1 MTESL
6 HLLRKL
12 LLEEGGTLSDS
23 NPPGTIRFMLSYLMG
38 MKIEDSWKFRV
49 DNCSITKVEI
59 RDGYPVLTLLNG

>member
-1 MTESL
+1 
-6 HLLRKL
+6 
-12 LLEEGGTLSDS
+12 
-23 NPPGTIRFMLSYLMG
+23 MLSYLMG